1 MRFDVNLEADSTTSF
16 LRPLAAISRASR
28 DGTSVK
34 DGLAGFESRP
44 SLRTKLLMAF
54 LVIEV
59 LLVSVGVI
67 GFLSLREADK
77 QTNQVLALQQKIE
90 AYRQVQHDTLRQLHG
105 VSTALAFPNET
116 TLATALRQINQFGY
130 GLDRI
135 SFVEKDEVALL
146 DQVREEYA
154 RFIAVVSDVVDLIR
168 KGRAADAKQSELA
181 ELGPLADKLERLT
194 NQLVNR
200 AEADMVA
207 GIDASRQTYAK
218 SQILVAAVALAS
230 LILTLVL
237 GHAISR
243 SVIDPVQII
252 HHGLNRIAAGDFTQ
266 RIDVPNRDELGAL
279 ADHVNSTCEEL
290 QQLYQSL
297 EEASRHKSQ
306 FLANMSHELRTPLNA
321 ILGFSELLLDGIYGD
336 LPIKMRSA
344 VERIQRNGRHLLGLI
359 NDVLDLSKIEAGQ
372 LRLSLADY
380 SVEELVSGVYTSVES
395 LAAEKNL
402 SLRIAVPPG
411 LPPARGDERRLAQA
425 LFNLVGNAIKFTD
438 AGEVWIEVE
447 TKADSYI
454 FSVRDTGPGVDEADQ
469 TKIFQEFQ
477 QVDNSITKTKG
488 GAGLG
493 LAIVKRIVE
502 MHAGRIWIE
511 SRIGH
516 GATFSFLVPA
526 RLEQQAMQT

>member
-1 MRFDVNLEADSTTSF
+1 MNLEADSTPSF
-16 LRPLAAISRASR
+16 LRSLAAISRARR
-28 DGTSVK
+28 DGKSVK
-34 DGLAGFESRP
+34 DGRVGFESRP

-54 LVIEV
+54 LIIEV

-67 GFLSLREADK
+67 GFLSLREADQ
-77 QTNQVLALQQKIE
+77 QTNRVVALQHKIE

-105 VSTALAFPNET
+105 VSSALAFPNET
-116 TLATALRQINQFGY
+116 TLASALRQINQFGY
-130 GLDRI
+130 GLDRV
-135 SFVEKDEVALL
+135 SFVEKDELALL
-146 DQVREEYA
+146 NQVREEYA
-154 RFIAVVSDVVDLIR
+154 RFIAVGSHVIDLIR
-168 KGRAADAKQSELA
+168 NGRAAEAKQSELA
-181 ELGPLADKLERLT
+181 LGPLADKLERLT

-200 AEADMVA
+200 AEADMIA
-207 GIDASRQTYAK
+207 GIDASRQTYAR
-218 SQILVAAVALAS
+218 SQMLVAAVALAS
-230 LILTLVL
+230 FVLTLVL

-243 SVIDPVQII
+243 SVIEPVRII
-252 HHGLNRIAAGDFTQ
+252 HDGLNRLAAGDFTQ
-266 RIDVPNRDELGAL
+266 RIAVPNRDELGEL
-279 ADHVNSTCEEL
+279 AAHVNSTCEEL
-290 QQLYQSL
+290 QQLYRSL
-297 EEASRHKSQ
+297 EETSLHKSQ

-336 LPIKMRSA
+336 PPDKMRSP

-395 LAAEKNL
+395 LAAEKKL
-402 SLRIAVPPG
+402 GLRIAVPPG

-438 AGEVWIEVE
+438 EGEVRIEVE
-447 TKADSYI
+447 AKGDSYK
-454 FSVRDTGPGVDEADQ
+454 FSVQDTGPGIDEADQ
-469 TKIFQEFQ
+469 TKIFEEFQ

-488 GAGLG
+488 GSGLG

-502 MHAGRIWIE
+502 MHGGRIWIE
-511 SRIGH
+511 SRLGH

-526 RLEQQAMQT
+526 RLEQQATQT